1 MNVEGSAGSSD
12 PLVRNRF
19 KVRDHLMVEDG
30 SMEYKVDYE
39 AGSKEAFKK
48 LLTELRGLGLTPR
61 LYGTKQDATLVVSR
75 HAGAQPVSRAPLI
88 LLSLTLISIS
98 ITGLFLSSIFEQV
111 SPGMPAI
118 PMAVAFTLA
127 VVGVLGVH
135 ELAHRNVSRE
145 DGKGSSVPYFI
156 PNIPVFSGL
165 PILSFLPTFGSVT
178 FVRKSMVNRDALFDV
193 YFIGPLV
200 GMAASLVVA
209 VIGASTSAVLTQA
222 EYARIFTAQSNIVAV
237 SMNESLLQMMVKGL
251 TTLAGLTPPVRD
263 GAAYISSPIDIA
275 AWVGFLVTFLS
286 LLPAAV
292 FDGGIMTKL
301 VLGDRGSRALT
312 SLTGI
317 LLVAVDTPNYWVVVL
332 LIFLLAA
339 RPVAGETLDS
349 ISEIMPSKRIL
360 FILSLLMMLLCA
372 PVPQNLATFPLG
384 LGQ

>member
-12 PLVRNRF
+12 QLVRNRF
-19 KVRDHLMVEDG
+19 KVKDYLMVADG
-30 SMEYKVDYE
+30 STEYRVEYE
-39 AGSKEAFKK
+39 AGTKEAFKK

-61 LYGTKQDATLVVSR
+61 LYGTKLDATLVVSKD
-75 HAGAQPVSRAPLI
+75 AAAQHVSRAPLI

-98 ITGLFLSSIFEQV
+98 ITGLFLSSIFEKV
-111 SPGMPAI
+111 SPQMPAI

-127 VVGVLGVH
+127 VAGVLGVH
-135 ELAHRNVSRE
+135 EFAHSKASKR

-156 PNIPVFSGL
+156 PNIPIFSGL

-178 FVRKSMVNRDALFDV
+178 FVRKSMTNRDAIFDV

-200 GMAASLVVA
+200 GMAASLVVS

-222 EYARIFTAQSNIVAV
+222 EYARIFTSQSNIVAV
-237 SMNESLLQMMVKGL
+237 NMNESLLQMMVKGL
-251 TTLAGLTPPVRD
+251 TTLVGLTPAVRG

-275 AWVGFLVTFLS
+275 AWVGFLVTFLN

-301 VLGDRGSRALT
+301 VLGERGSRVLT

-339 RPVAGETLDS
+339 RPVAGEPLDS
-349 ISEIMPSKRIL
+349 ISEIVPSKRIL
-360 FILSLLMMLLCA
+360 YILSLIMMLFCA
-372 PVPQNLATFPLG
+372 PVPQNFATIPLG

>member
-12 PLVRNRF
+12 QLVRNRF
-19 KVRDHLMVEDG
+19 KVRDYLMVEDG
-30 SMEYKVDYE
+30 SMEYKVEYE
-39 AGSKEAFKK
+39 AGTKVAFKQ
-48 LLTELRGLGLTPR
+48 LLTELRALDLTAR
-61 LYGTKQDATLVVSR
+61 LYGTKQDATLVVSKE
-75 HAGAQPVSRAPLI
+75 AAAQPASRAPLI

-111 SPGMPAI
+111 SPRSPAI
-118 PMAVAFTLA
+118 PMAVGFTVA
-127 VVGVLGVH
+127 VAGVLGVH
-135 ELAHRNVSRE
+135 ELAHRNVSKRG
-145 DGKGSSVPYFI
+145 GKGSSVPYFI
-156 PNIPVFSGL
+156 PNIPIFSGL

-178 FVRKSMVNRDALFDV
+178 FVRRSTVNRDALFDL

-200 GMAASLVVA
+200 GVAASLVVS

-222 EYARIFTAQSNIVAV
+222 EYARIFTGQSNIVAV
-237 SMNESLLQMMVKGL
+237 NMNESLLQMMVKGL
-251 TTLAGLTPPVRD
+251 TTLVGLTPAVRG

-275 AWVGFLVTFLS
+275 AWVGFLVTFLN

-301 VLGDRGSRALT
+301 VVGERGSRAMT
-312 SLTGI
+312 AVTGI

-349 ISEIMPSKRIL
+349 ISEITRSKRFLYL
-360 FILSLLMMLLCA
+360 FSLLMMVLCA
-372 PVPQNLATFPLG
+372 PVPQNFATIPLG
-384 LGQ
+384 FGQ

>member
-30 SMEYKVDYE
+30 STEYEVEYE
-39 AGSKEAFKK
+39 AGTKDAFKK
-48 LLTELRGLGLTPR
+48 LATELRGLGLTPR
-61 LYGTKQDATLVVSR
+61 LYGTKQAATLVVSKD
-75 HAGAQPVSRAPLI
+75 AAAQRVSRAPLI

-111 SPGMPAI
+111 SPVIPAI
-118 PMAVAFTLA
+118 PMAAAFTLA

-135 ELAHRNVSRE
+135 ELAHRNVSRK

-237 SMNESLLQMMVKGL
+237 SMNESLLQVMVKGL
-251 TTLAGLTPPVRD
+251 TTLAGLTPAVH
-263 GAAYISSPIDIA
+263 GGSAYISSPIEIA

-301 VLGDRGSRALT
+301 VLGERGSRALT

-349 ISEIMPSKRIL
+349 ISGIMPSKRTL
-360 FILSLLMMLLCA
+360 YILSLLMMLLCA

-384 LGQ
+384 FGQ